1 MSQKKCVTIYGYSDD
16 LVEIENSQYKEDE
29 IDCYDKAIRFFF
41 VDGTIISI
49 CYAQG
54 GVWKITHEAIGKA
67 WYELTRC
74 EDDDDDACSDVFKID
89 SEIISYEV
97 FTPKA
102 KSIQDIQEQKQEKP
116 EKLIP
121 NHIRLIFFGF
131 EDTLFI
137 SCADQRFGDDD
148 IIAASLLQAEA
159 KEQGSGYKVFDTI
172 GKPNQLMREFV
183 EEETDKIPKFCIT
196 LTADSIIPKFQKQ
209 WLDKYYPGKITD
221 LVGTSSPERKMKTMQ
236 IIASAYG
243 VPSNKVLF
251 VDDKYDTVA
260 QAIKHGFCAMTTIE
274 LTPPTI
280 EIVGFPS
287 LHFVKKCSTHI
298 LQRKPQP
305 QHRTETPKDGS
316 FWTISMTCLRSLRRC
331 LLDIRNSRI
340 LFSTMTIK
348 HLHLRVSQILN
359 SNRSV
364 QNDKRKRNGTER
376 F

>member
-1 MSQKKCVTIYGYSDD
+1 MPQKKCVTIYGYSDD

-29 IDCYDKAIRFFF
+29 IDCYDKAIRFYF

-74 EDDDDDACSDVFKID
+74 EDDDDDAYSDVFKID

-102 KSIQDIQEQKQEKP
+102 KPIQDTQEQNQEKS

-137 SCADQRFGDDD
+137 HYTNQRFRDDD
-148 IIAASLLQAEA
+148 IIMTSLLQTEA

-221 LVGTSSPERKMKTMQ
+221 LVGTSSPERKIKTMQ

-260 QAIKHGFCAMTTIE
+260 QVIKHGFCAMTTIE
-274 LTPPTI
+274 
-280 EIVGFPS
+280 V
-287 LHFVKKCSTHI
+287 
-298 LQRKPQP
+298 
-305 QHRTETPKDGS
+305 
-316 FWTISMTCLRSLRRC
+316 MTK
-331 LLDIRNSRI
+331 
-340 LFSTMTIK
+340 MYEK
-348 HLHLRVSQILN
+348 Y
-359 SNRSV
+359 
-364 QNDKRKRNGTER
+364 GER
-376 F
+376 H

>member
-1 MSQKKCVTIYGYSDD
+1 MPQKKCVTIYGYSDD

-29 IDCYDKAIRFFF
+29 IDCYDKAIRFYF

-74 EDDDDDACSDVFKID
+74 EDDDDDAYSDVFKID

-102 KSIQDIQEQKQEKP
+102 KPIQDTQEQNQEKS

-137 SCADQRFGDDD
+137 HYTNQRFRDDD
-148 IIAASLLQAEA
+148 IIMTSLLQTEA

-221 LVGTSSPERKMKTMQ
+221 LVGTSSPERKIKTMQ

-260 QAIKHGFCAMTTIE
+260 QAIKLGFCAMTTIE
-274 LTPPTI
+274 
-280 EIVGFPS
+280 V
-287 LHFVKKCSTHI
+287 
-298 LQRKPQP
+298 
-305 QHRTETPKDGS
+305 
-316 FWTISMTCLRSLRRC
+316 MTK
-331 LLDIRNSRI
+331 
-340 LFSTMTIK
+340 MYEK
-348 HLHLRVSQILN
+348 Y
-359 SNRSV
+359 
-364 QNDKRKRNGTER
+364 GER
-376 F
+376 H

>member
-1 MSQKKCVTIYGYSDD
+1 MPQKKCVTIYGYSDD

-29 IDCYDKAIRFFF
+29 IDCYDKAIRFYF

-74 EDDDDDACSDVFKID
+74 EDDDDDAYSDVFKID

-102 KSIQDIQEQKQEKP
+102 KAIQNIQEQNREKS
-116 EKLIP
+116 ERLIP
-121 NHIRLIFFGF
+121 EYIQLIFFDF
-131 EDTLFI
+131 DDTLFTHYVN
-137 SCADQRFGDDD
+137 QQFGDDD
-148 IIAASLLQAEA
+148 VIMTSLLQAET
-159 KEQGSGYKVFDTI
+159 KEQGSGYRVYDTL
-172 GKPNQLMREFV
+172 GKPNQLMQIFI

-221 LVGTSSPERKMKTMQ
+221 LVGTSSPERKIKTMQ

-274 LTPPTI
+274 
-280 EIVGFPS
+280 V
-287 LHFVKKCSTHI
+287 
-298 LQRKPQP
+298 
-305 QHRTETPKDGS
+305 
-316 FWTISMTCLRSLRRC
+316 MTK
-331 LLDIRNSRI
+331 
-340 LFSTMTIK
+340 MYEK
-348 HLHLRVSQILN
+348 Y
-359 SNRSV
+359 
-364 QNDKRKRNGTER
+364 GER
-376 F
+376 H

>member
-29 IDCYDKAIRFFF
+29 IDCYDKAIRFYF

-74 EDDDDDACSDVFKID
+74 EDDDDDAYSDVFKID

-102 KSIQDIQEQKQEKP
+102 KSIQDIQEQNQEKS

-137 SCADQRFGDDD
+137 HYTNQRFRDDD
-148 IIAASLLQAEA
+148 IIMPSLLQTEA

-221 LVGTSSPERKMKTMQ
+221 LVGTSSPERKIKTMQ

-274 LTPPTI
+274 
-280 EIVGFPS
+280 V
-287 LHFVKKCSTHI
+287 
-298 LQRKPQP
+298 
-305 QHRTETPKDGS
+305 
-316 FWTISMTCLRSLRRC
+316 MTK
-331 LLDIRNSRI
+331 
-340 LFSTMTIK
+340 MYEK
-348 HLHLRVSQILN
+348 Y
-359 SNRSV
+359 
-364 QNDKRKRNGTER
+364 GER
-376 F
+376 H

>member
-29 IDCYDKAIRFFF
+29 IDCYDKAIRFYF

-74 EDDDDDACSDVFKID
+74 EDDDDDAYSDVFKID

-102 KSIQDIQEQKQEKP
+102 KPIQDTQEQNQEKS

-137 SCADQRFGDDD
+137 HYTNQRFRDDD
-148 IIAASLLQAEA
+148 IIMTSLLQTEA
-159 KEQGSGYKVFDTI
+159 KEQGSGYKIFDTI

-221 LVGTSSPERKMKTMQ
+221 LVGTSSPERKIKTMQ

-274 LTPPTI
+274 
-280 EIVGFPS
+280 V
-287 LHFVKKCSTHI
+287 
-298 LQRKPQP
+298 
-305 QHRTETPKDGS
+305 
-316 FWTISMTCLRSLRRC
+316 MTK
-331 LLDIRNSRI
+331 
-340 LFSTMTIK
+340 MYEK
-348 HLHLRVSQILN
+348 Y
-359 SNRSV
+359 
-364 QNDKRKRNGTER
+364 GER
-376 F
+376 H

>member
-29 IDCYDKAIRFFF
+29 IDCYDKAIRFYF

-74 EDDDDDACSDVFKID
+74 EDDDDDAYSDVFKID
-89 SEIISYEV
+89 SEIISYEA

-102 KSIQDIQEQKQEKP
+102 KPIQDIQEQNQEKS

-121 NHIRLIFFGF
+121 EHIRLIFFDF
-131 EDTLFI
+131 DDTLFTHYTN
-137 SCADQRFGDDD
+137 QRFRDDD
-148 IIAASLLQAEA
+148 IIMTSLLQTEA
-159 KEQGSGYKVFDTI
+159 KEQGSGYKVYDI
-172 GKPNQLMREFV
+172 LGKPNQLMREFV

-196 LTADSIIPKFQKQ
+196 WVADSIMLKFKKQ

-243 VPSNKVLF
+243 VPTNEVLF

-260 QAIKHGFCAMTTIE
+260 QAIKYGFCGMTTVE
-274 LTPPTI
+274 
-280 EIVGFPS
+280 V
-287 LHFVKKCSTHI
+287 
-298 LQRKPQP
+298 
-305 QHRTETPKDGS
+305 
-316 FWTISMTCLRSLRRC
+316 MTK
-331 LLDIRNSRI
+331 
-340 LFSTMTIK
+340 MYEKYGEK
-348 HLHLRVSQILN
+348 H
-359 SNRSV
+359 
-364 QNDKRKRNGTER
+364 
-376 F
+376 

>member
-1 MSQKKCVTIYGYSDD
+1 MPQKKCVTIYGYSDD

-29 IDCYDKAIRFFF
+29 IDCYDKAIRFYF

-74 EDDDDDACSDVFKID
+74 EDDDDDAYSDVFKID

-102 KSIQDIQEQKQEKP
+102 KSIQDIQEQNQEKS

-137 SCADQRFGDDD
+137 HYTNQRFRDDD
-148 IIAASLLQAEA
+148 IIMTSLLQTEA

-196 LTADSIIPKFQKQ
+196 LTADSIIPKLQKQ

-221 LVGTSSPERKMKTMQ
+221 LVGTSSPERKIKTMQ

-274 LTPPTI
+274 
-280 EIVGFPS
+280 V
-287 LHFVKKCSTHI
+287 
-298 LQRKPQP
+298 
-305 QHRTETPKDGS
+305 
-316 FWTISMTCLRSLRRC
+316 MTK
-331 LLDIRNSRI
+331 
-340 LFSTMTIK
+340 MYEK
-348 HLHLRVSQILN
+348 Y
-359 SNRSV
+359 
-364 QNDKRKRNGTER
+364 GER
-376 F
+376 H

>member
-74 EDDDDDACSDVFKID
+74 EDDDDDAYSDVFKID
-89 SEIISYEV
+89 SEIISYEA

-102 KSIQDIQEQKQEKP
+102 KPIQDIQEQNQEKL

-121 NHIRLIFFGF
+121 EHIRLIFFDF
-131 EDTLFI
+131 DDTLFTHYTN
-137 SCADQRFGDDD
+137 QRFRDDD
-148 IIAASLLQAEA
+148 IIITSLLQTEA

-172 GKPNQLMREFV
+172 GKPNQLMRKFV

-260 QAIKHGFCAMTTIE
+260 QAIKYGFCAMTTIE
-274 LTPPTI
+274 
-280 EIVGFPS
+280 V
-287 LHFVKKCSTHI
+287 
-298 LQRKPQP
+298 
-305 QHRTETPKDGS
+305 
-316 FWTISMTCLRSLRRC
+316 MTK
-331 LLDIRNSRI
+331 
-340 LFSTMTIK
+340 MYEKYGEK
-348 HLHLRVSQILN
+348 H
-359 SNRSV
+359 
-364 QNDKRKRNGTER
+364 
-376 F
+376 

>member
-1 MSQKKCVTIYGYSDD
+1 MPQKKCVTIYGYSDD

-49 CYAQG
+49 CYVKG
-54 GVWKITHEAIGKA
+54 DVWKITHEAIGKA

-74 EDDDDDACSDVFKID
+74 EDDDDDAYSDVFKID
-89 SEIISYEV
+89 SEIISYEA

-102 KSIQDIQEQKQEKP
+102 KPIQDIQEQNQEKL

-121 NHIRLIFFGF
+121 EHIRLIFFDF
-131 EDTLFI
+131 DDTLFTHYTN
-137 SCADQRFGDDD
+137 QRFRDDD
-148 IIAASLLQAEA
+148 IIMTSLLQTEA

-172 GKPNQLMREFV
+172 GKPNQLMRKFV

-260 QAIKHGFCAMTTIE
+260 QAIKYGFCAMTTIE
-274 LTPPTI
+274 
-280 EIVGFPS
+280 V
-287 LHFVKKCSTHI
+287 
-298 LQRKPQP
+298 
-305 QHRTETPKDGS
+305 
-316 FWTISMTCLRSLRRC
+316 MTK
-331 LLDIRNSRI
+331 
-340 LFSTMTIK
+340 MYEKYGEK
-348 HLHLRVSQILN
+348 H
-359 SNRSV
+359 
-364 QNDKRKRNGTER
+364 
-376 F
+376 

>member
-74 EDDDDDACSDVFKID
+74 ENDDDDAYSDIFKID
-89 SEIISYEV
+89 SEIISYEA

-102 KSIQDIQEQKQEKP
+102 KPIQDIQEQNQEKS

-121 NHIRLIFFGF
+121 DHIRLIFFGF

-137 SCADQRFGDDD
+137 SCADQRFGDND
-148 IIAASLLQAEA
+148 IIAGSLLQAEA
-159 KEQGSGYKVFDTI
+159 KEQGSGYEVFDTL

-196 LTADSIIPKFQKQ
+196 WVADSIMLKFKKQ
-209 WLDKYYPGKITD
+209 WLDKYYPGKIAD

-236 IIASAYG
+236 IIASTCG
-243 VPSNKVLF
+243 VPINDVLF
-251 VDDKYDTVA
+251 VDGERNTVA
-260 QAIKHGFCAMTTIE
+260 QAIECGFCSMTTIE
-274 LTPPTI
+274 
-280 EIVGFPS
+280 V
-287 LHFVKKCSTHI
+287 
-298 LQRKPQP
+298 
-305 QHRTETPKDGS
+305 
-316 FWTISMTCLRSLRRC
+316 MTK
-331 LLDIRNSRI
+331 
-340 LFSTMTIK
+340 MYEKYGEK
-348 HLHLRVSQILN
+348 H
-359 SNRSV
+359 
-364 QNDKRKRNGTER
+364 
-376 F
+376 

>member
-29 IDCYDKAIRFFF
+29 IDCYDKAIRFYF

-74 EDDDDDACSDVFKID
+74 EDDDDDAYSDVFKID

-102 KSIQDIQEQKQEKP
+102 KSIQDIQEQNQEKS

-137 SCADQRFGDDD
+137 HYTNQRFRDDD
-148 IIAASLLQAEA
+148 IIMTSLLQTEA

-196 LTADSIIPKFQKQ
+196 LTADSIMLKFKKQ

-221 LVGTSSPERKMKTMQ
+221 LVGTGSPERKIKTMQ

-251 VDDKYDTVA
+251 VDNKYDTVA

-274 LTPPTI
+274 
-280 EIVGFPS
+280 V
-287 LHFVKKCSTHI
+287 
-298 LQRKPQP
+298 
-305 QHRTETPKDGS
+305 
-316 FWTISMTCLRSLRRC
+316 MTK
-331 LLDIRNSRI
+331 
-340 LFSTMTIK
+340 MYEKYGEK
-348 HLHLRVSQILN
+348 H
-359 SNRSV
+359 
-364 QNDKRKRNGTER
+364 
-376 F
+376 

>member
-1 MSQKKCVTIYGYSDD
+1 MPQKKCVTIYGYSDD

-29 IDCYDKAIRFFF
+29 IDCYDKAIRFYF

-74 EDDDDDACSDVFKID
+74 EDDDNDAYSDVFKID

-102 KSIQDIQEQKQEKP
+102 KPIQDTQEQNQEKS

-137 SCADQRFGDDD
+137 HYTNQRFRDDD
-148 IIAASLLQAEA
+148 IIMTSLLQTEA

-209 WLDKYYPGKITD
+209 WLDKYYPRKITD

-274 LTPPTI
+274 
-280 EIVGFPS
+280 V
-287 LHFVKKCSTHI
+287 
-298 LQRKPQP
+298 
-305 QHRTETPKDGS
+305 
-316 FWTISMTCLRSLRRC
+316 MTK
-331 LLDIRNSRI
+331 
-340 LFSTMTIK
+340 MYEKYGEK
-348 HLHLRVSQILN
+348 H
-359 SNRSV
+359 
-364 QNDKRKRNGTER
+364 
-376 F
+376 

>member
-1 MSQKKCVTIYGYSDD
+1 MPQKKCVTIYGYSDD

-29 IDCYDKAIRFFF
+29 IDCYDKAIRFYF

-74 EDDDDDACSDVFKID
+74 EDDDDDAYSDVFKID

-102 KSIQDIQEQKQEKP
+102 KSIQDIQEQNQEKS

-137 SCADQRFGDDD
+137 HYTNQRFRDDD
-148 IIAASLLQAEA
+148 IIMTSLLQTEA

-221 LVGTSSPERKMKTMQ
+221 LVGTSSPERKIKTMQ
-236 IIASAYG
+236 IIANAYG

-274 LTPPTI
+274 
-280 EIVGFPS
+280 V
-287 LHFVKKCSTHI
+287 
-298 LQRKPQP
+298 
-305 QHRTETPKDGS
+305 
-316 FWTISMTCLRSLRRC
+316 MTK
-331 LLDIRNSRI
+331 
-340 LFSTMTIK
+340 MYEK
-348 HLHLRVSQILN
+348 Y
-359 SNRSV
+359 
-364 QNDKRKRNGTER
+364 GER
-376 F
+376 H

>member
-1 MSQKKCVTIYGYSDD
+1 MPQKKCVTIYGYSDD

-29 IDCYDKAIRFFF
+29 IDCYDKAIRFYF

-74 EDDDDDACSDVFKID
+74 EDDDDNAYSDVFKID

-102 KSIQDIQEQKQEKP
+102 KSIQDIQEQNQEKS

-137 SCADQRFGDDD
+137 HYTNQRFRDDD
-148 IIAASLLQAEA
+148 IIMTSLLQTEA

-221 LVGTSSPERKMKTMQ
+221 LVGTSSPERKIKTMQ

-274 LTPPTI
+274 
-280 EIVGFPS
+280 V
-287 LHFVKKCSTHI
+287 
-298 LQRKPQP
+298 
-305 QHRTETPKDGS
+305 
-316 FWTISMTCLRSLRRC
+316 MTK
-331 LLDIRNSRI
+331 
-340 LFSTMTIK
+340 MYEKYGEK
-348 HLHLRVSQILN
+348 H
-359 SNRSV
+359 
-364 QNDKRKRNGTER
+364 
-376 F
+376 

>member
-74 EDDDDDACSDVFKID
+74 EDDDDDAYSDVFKID

-102 KSIQDIQEQKQEKP
+102 KAIQNIQEQNREKS
-116 EKLIP
+116 ERLIP

-137 SCADQRFGDDD
+137 HYTNQRFRDDD
-148 IIAASLLQAEA
+148 IIMTSLLQTEA

-221 LVGTSSPERKMKTMQ
+221 LVGTSSPERKIKTMQ

-274 LTPPTI
+274 
-280 EIVGFPS
+280 V
-287 LHFVKKCSTHI
+287 
-298 LQRKPQP
+298 
-305 QHRTETPKDGS
+305 
-316 FWTISMTCLRSLRRC
+316 MTK
-331 LLDIRNSRI
+331 
-340 LFSTMTIK
+340 MYEK
-348 HLHLRVSQILN
+348 Y
-359 SNRSV
+359 
-364 QNDKRKRNGTER
+364 GER
-376 F
+376 H

>member
-1 MSQKKCVTIYGYSDD
+1 MPQKKCVTIYGYSDD

-29 IDCYDKAIRFFF
+29 IDCYDKAIRFYF

-74 EDDDDDACSDVFKID
+74 EDDDDNAYSDVFKID

-102 KSIQDIQEQKQEKP
+102 KSIQDIQEQNQEKS

-137 SCADQRFGDDD
+137 HYTNQRFRDDD
-148 IIAASLLQAEA
+148 IIMTSLLQTEA

-221 LVGTSSPERKMKTMQ
+221 LVGTSSPERKIKTMQ

-274 LTPPTI
+274 
-280 EIVGFPS
+280 V
-287 LHFVKKCSTHI
+287 
-298 LQRKPQP
+298 
-305 QHRTETPKDGS
+305 
-316 FWTISMTCLRSLRRC
+316 MTK
-331 LLDIRNSRI
+331 
-340 LFSTMTIK
+340 MYEK
-348 HLHLRVSQILN
+348 Y
-359 SNRSV
+359 
-364 QNDKRKRNGTER
+364 GER
-376 F
+376 H

>member
-29 IDCYDKAIRFFF
+29 IDCYDKAIRFYF

-74 EDDDDDACSDVFKID
+74 EDDDDDAYSDVFKID

-102 KSIQDIQEQKQEKP
+102 KSIQDIQEQNQEKS

-137 SCADQRFGDDD
+137 HYTNQRFRDDD
-148 IIAASLLQAEA
+148 IIMTSLLQTEA

-209 WLDKYYPGKITD
+209 WLNKYYPGKITD

-243 VPSNKVLF
+243 VPTNEVLF
-251 VDDKYDTVA
+251 VGDKHDTVA
-260 QAIKHGFCAMTTIE
+260 QAIKYGFCGMTTVE
-274 LTPPTI
+274 
-280 EIVGFPS
+280 V
-287 LHFVKKCSTHI
+287 
-298 LQRKPQP
+298 
-305 QHRTETPKDGS
+305 
-316 FWTISMTCLRSLRRC
+316 MTK
-331 LLDIRNSRI
+331 
-340 LFSTMTIK
+340 MYEK
-348 HLHLRVSQILN
+348 YGE
-359 SNRSV
+359 
-364 QNDKRKRNGTER
+364 KY
-376 F
+376 

>member
-29 IDCYDKAIRFFF
+29 IDCYDKAIRFYF

-74 EDDDDDACSDVFKID
+74 EDDDDDAYSDVFKID

-102 KSIQDIQEQKQEKP
+102 KSIQDIQEQNQEKS

-137 SCADQRFGDDD
+137 HYTNQRFRDDD
-148 IIAASLLQAEA
+148 IIMTSLLQTEA

-221 LVGTSSPERKMKTMQ
+221 LVGTSSPERKIKTMQ
-236 IIASAYG
+236 IIASAYD
-243 VPSNKVLF
+243 VPINDVLF
-251 VDDKYDTVA
+251 VVA
-260 QAIKHGFCAMTTIE
+260 
-274 LTPPTI
+274 
-280 EIVGFPS
+280 S
-287 LHFVKKCSTHI
+287 
-298 LQRKPQP
+298 
-305 QHRTETPKDGS
+305 ET
-316 FWTISMTCLRSLRRC
+316 RSC
-331 LLDIRNSRI
+331 
-340 LFSTMTIK
+340 T
-348 HLHLRVSQILN
+348 
-359 SNRSV
+359 SNRMWILRYNNNRS
-364 QNDKRKRNGTER
+364 NDENVRKIR
-376 F
+376 

>member
-74 EDDDDDACSDVFKID
+74 EDDDDDAYSDVFKID
-89 SEIISYEV
+89 SEIISYEA

-102 KSIQDIQEQKQEKP
+102 KPIQDIQEQNQEKS

-121 NHIRLIFFGF
+121 EHIQLIFFDF
-131 EDTLFI
+131 DDTLFTHYTN
-137 SCADQRFGDDD
+137 QRFRDDD
-148 IIAASLLQAEA
+148 IIMTSLLQTEE
-159 KEQGSGYKVFDTI
+159 KEQGSGYKVYDI
-172 GKPNQLMREFV
+172 LGKPNQLMREFV

-196 LTADSIIPKFQKQ
+196 WVADSIMLKFKKQ

-243 VPSNKVLF
+243 VPTNEVLF

-260 QAIKHGFCAMTTIE
+260 QAIKYGFCGMTTVE
-274 LTPPTI
+274 
-280 EIVGFPS
+280 V
-287 LHFVKKCSTHI
+287 
-298 LQRKPQP
+298 
-305 QHRTETPKDGS
+305 
-316 FWTISMTCLRSLRRC
+316 MTK
-331 LLDIRNSRI
+331 
-340 LFSTMTIK
+340 MYEKYGEK
-348 HLHLRVSQILN
+348 H
-359 SNRSV
+359 
-364 QNDKRKRNGTER
+364 
-376 F
+376 

>member
-74 EDDDDDACSDVFKID
+74 ENDDDDAYSDVFKID

-102 KSIQDIQEQKQEKP
+102 KPIQDIQEQNQEKS

-121 NHIRLIFFGF
+121 DHIRLIFFGF

-148 IIAASLLQAEA
+148 IIAGSLLQTEA
-159 KEQGSGYKVFDTI
+159 KEQGSGYEVFDTL
-172 GKPNQLMREFV
+172 GKPNRLMKKFI

-196 LTADSIIPKFQKQ
+196 WFADSIMLKFKKQ
-209 WLDKYYPGKITD
+209 WLDKYYLGKITD

-243 VPSNKVLF
+243 VPTNEVLF

-260 QAIKHGFCAMTTIE
+260 QVIKYGFCGMTTVE
-274 LTPPTI
+274 
-280 EIVGFPS
+280 V
-287 LHFVKKCSTHI
+287 
-298 LQRKPQP
+298 
-305 QHRTETPKDGS
+305 
-316 FWTISMTCLRSLRRC
+316 MTK
-331 LLDIRNSRI
+331 
-340 LFSTMTIK
+340 MYEKYGEK
-348 HLHLRVSQILN
+348 H
-359 SNRSV
+359 
-364 QNDKRKRNGTER
+364 
-376 F
+376 

>member
-29 IDCYDKAIRFFF
+29 IDCYDKAIRFYF

-74 EDDDDDACSDVFKID
+74 EDDDDDAYSDVFKID

-102 KSIQDIQEQKQEKP
+102 KPIQDTQEQNQEKS

-137 SCADQRFGDDD
+137 HYTNQRFRDD
-148 IIAASLLQAEA
+148 IIMTSLLQTEA

-221 LVGTSSPERKMKTMQ
+221 LVGTSSPERKIKTMQ

-274 LTPPTI
+274 
-280 EIVGFPS
+280 V
-287 LHFVKKCSTHI
+287 
-298 LQRKPQP
+298 
-305 QHRTETPKDGS
+305 
-316 FWTISMTCLRSLRRC
+316 MTK
-331 LLDIRNSRI
+331 
-340 LFSTMTIK
+340 MYEK
-348 HLHLRVSQILN
+348 Y
-359 SNRSV
+359 
-364 QNDKRKRNGTER
+364 GER
-376 F
+376 H

>member
-1 MSQKKCVTIYGYSDD
+1 MPQKKCVTIYGYSDD

-29 IDCYDKAIRFFF
+29 IDCYDKAIRFYF

-74 EDDDDDACSDVFKID
+74 EDDDDDAYSDVFKID

-102 KSIQDIQEQKQEKP
+102 KSIQDIQEQNQEKS

-137 SCADQRFGDDD
+137 HYTNQRFRDDD
-148 IIAASLLQAEA
+148 IIMTSLLQTEA

-221 LVGTSSPERKMKTMQ
+221 LVGTSSPERKIKTMQ

-260 QAIKHGFCAMTTIE
+260 QAIKHGFCGMTTVE
-274 LTPPTI
+274 
-280 EIVGFPS
+280 V
-287 LHFVKKCSTHI
+287 
-298 LQRKPQP
+298 
-305 QHRTETPKDGS
+305 
-316 FWTISMTCLRSLRRC
+316 MTK
-331 LLDIRNSRI
+331 
-340 LFSTMTIK
+340 MYEKYGEK
-348 HLHLRVSQILN
+348 H
-359 SNRSV
+359 
-364 QNDKRKRNGTER
+364 
-376 F
+376 

>member
-1 MSQKKCVTIYGYSDD
+1 MPQKKCVTIYGYSDD

-29 IDCYDKAIRFFF
+29 IDCYDKAIRFYF

-74 EDDDDDACSDVFKID
+74 EDDDDDAYSDVFKID

-102 KSIQDIQEQKQEKP
+102 KSIQDIQEQNQEKS

-137 SCADQRFGDDD
+137 HYTNQRFRDDD
-148 IIAASLLQAEA
+148 IIMTSLLQTEA

-183 EEETDKIPKFCIT
+183 EEKTDKIPKFCIT

-274 LTPPTI
+274 
-280 EIVGFPS
+280 V
-287 LHFVKKCSTHI
+287 
-298 LQRKPQP
+298 
-305 QHRTETPKDGS
+305 
-316 FWTISMTCLRSLRRC
+316 MTK
-331 LLDIRNSRI
+331 
-340 LFSTMTIK
+340 MYEK
-348 HLHLRVSQILN
+348 Y
-359 SNRSV
+359 
-364 QNDKRKRNGTER
+364 GER
-376 F
+376 H

>member
-1 MSQKKCVTIYGYSDD
+1 MPQKKCVTIYGYSDD

-74 EDDDDDACSDVFKID
+74 EDDDDDAYSDVFKID

-102 KSIQDIQEQKQEKP
+102 KAIQNIQEQNREKS
-116 EKLIP
+116 ERLIP
-121 NHIRLIFFGF
+121 EYIQLIFFDF
-131 EDTLFI
+131 DDTLFTHYVN
-137 SCADQRFGDDD
+137 QQFGDDD
-148 IIAASLLQAEA
+148 VIMTSLLQAET
-159 KEQGSGYKVFDTI
+159 KEQGSGYRVYDTL
-172 GKPNQLMREFV
+172 GKPNQLMQIFI

-196 LTADSIIPKFQKQ
+196 WVTDSIMLKFKKQ

-221 LVGTSSPERKMKTMQ
+221 LVGTSSPERKIKTMQ

-274 LTPPTI
+274 
-280 EIVGFPS
+280 V
-287 LHFVKKCSTHI
+287 
-298 LQRKPQP
+298 
-305 QHRTETPKDGS
+305 
-316 FWTISMTCLRSLRRC
+316 MTK
-331 LLDIRNSRI
+331 
-340 LFSTMTIK
+340 MYEK
-348 HLHLRVSQILN
+348 Y
-359 SNRSV
+359 
-364 QNDKRKRNGTER
+364 GER
-376 F
+376 H

>member
-16 LVEIENSQYKEDE
+16 LVEIENSQYKKDE

-74 EDDDDDACSDVFKID
+74 EDDDDDAYSDVFKID
-89 SEIISYEV
+89 SEIISYEA

-102 KSIQDIQEQKQEKP
+102 KPIQDIQEQNQEKS

-121 NHIRLIFFGF
+121 EHIRLIFFDF
-131 EDTLFI
+131 DDTLFTHYTN
-137 SCADQRFGDDD
+137 QRFRDDD
-148 IIAASLLQAEA
+148 IIMTSLLQTEA
-159 KEQGSGYKVFDTI
+159 KEQGSGYKVYDI
-172 GKPNQLMREFV
+172 LGKPNQLMREFV

-196 LTADSIIPKFQKQ
+196 WVADSIMLKFKKQ

-243 VPSNKVLF
+243 VPTNEVLF

-260 QAIKHGFCAMTTIE
+260 QAIKYGFCGMTTVE
-274 LTPPTI
+274 
-280 EIVGFPS
+280 V
-287 LHFVKKCSTHI
+287 
-298 LQRKPQP
+298 
-305 QHRTETPKDGS
+305 
-316 FWTISMTCLRSLRRC
+316 MTK
-331 LLDIRNSRI
+331 
-340 LFSTMTIK
+340 MYEKYGEK
-348 HLHLRVSQILN
+348 H
-359 SNRSV
+359 
-364 QNDKRKRNGTER
+364 
-376 F
+376 

>member
-1 MSQKKCVTIYGYSDD
+1 MPQKKCVTIYGYSDD

-29 IDCYDKAIRFFF
+29 IDCYDKAIRFYF

-74 EDDDDDACSDVFKID
+74 EDDDDDAYSDVFKID

-102 KSIQDIQEQKQEKP
+102 KSIQNIQEQNQEKS

-121 NHIRLIFFGF
+121 EHIRLIFFGF

-137 SCADQRFGDDD
+137 HYTNQRFHDDD
-148 IIAASLLQAEA
+148 IIMTSLLQTEA

-221 LVGTSSPERKMKTMQ
+221 LVGTSSPERKIKTMQ

-274 LTPPTI
+274 
-280 EIVGFPS
+280 V
-287 LHFVKKCSTHI
+287 
-298 LQRKPQP
+298 
-305 QHRTETPKDGS
+305 
-316 FWTISMTCLRSLRRC
+316 MTK
-331 LLDIRNSRI
+331 
-340 LFSTMTIK
+340 MYEKYGEK
-348 HLHLRVSQILN
+348 H
-359 SNRSV
+359 
-364 QNDKRKRNGTER
+364 
-376 F
+376 

>member
-74 EDDDDDACSDVFKID
+74 EDDDDDAYSDVFKID
-89 SEIISYEV
+89 SEIISYEA

-102 KSIQDIQEQKQEKP
+102 KPIQDIQEQNQEKS

-121 NHIRLIFFGF
+121 EHIRLIFFDF
-131 EDTLFI
+131 DDTLFTHYTN
-137 SCADQRFGDDD
+137 QQFGDDD
-148 IIAASLLQAEA
+148 VIMTSLLQTET
-159 KEQGSGYKVFDTI
+159 KEQGSGYRVYDTL
-172 GKPNQLMREFV
+172 GKPNQLMQIFI

-196 LTADSIIPKFQKQ
+196 WVADSIMLKFKKQ

-274 LTPPTI
+274 
-280 EIVGFPS
+280 V
-287 LHFVKKCSTHI
+287 
-298 LQRKPQP
+298 
-305 QHRTETPKDGS
+305 
-316 FWTISMTCLRSLRRC
+316 MTK
-331 LLDIRNSRI
+331 
-340 LFSTMTIK
+340 MYEKYGEK
-348 HLHLRVSQILN
+348 H
-359 SNRSV
+359 
-364 QNDKRKRNGTER
+364 
-376 F
+376 

>member
-1 MSQKKCVTIYGYSDD
+1 MPQKKCVTIYGYSDD

-29 IDCYDKAIRFFF
+29 IDCYDKAIRFYF

-74 EDDDDDACSDVFKID
+74 EDDDDDAYSDVFKID

-102 KSIQDIQEQKQEKP
+102 KSIQDIQEQNQEKS

-137 SCADQRFGDDD
+137 HYTNQRFRDDD
-148 IIAASLLQAEA
+148 IIMTSLLQTEA

-260 QAIKHGFCAMTTIE
+260 QAIKYGFCAMTTIE
-274 LTPPTI
+274 
-280 EIVGFPS
+280 V
-287 LHFVKKCSTHI
+287 
-298 LQRKPQP
+298 
-305 QHRTETPKDGS
+305 
-316 FWTISMTCLRSLRRC
+316 MTK
-331 LLDIRNSRI
+331 
-340 LFSTMTIK
+340 MYEKYGEK
-348 HLHLRVSQILN
+348 H
-359 SNRSV
+359 
-364 QNDKRKRNGTER
+364 
-376 F
+376 

>member
-1 MSQKKCVTIYGYSDD
+1 MPQKKCVTIYGYSDD

-29 IDCYDKAIRFFF
+29 IDCYDKAIRFYF

-74 EDDDDDACSDVFKID
+74 EDDDDDAYSDVFKID

-102 KSIQDIQEQKQEKP
+102 KSIQNIQEQNQEKS

-121 NHIRLIFFGF
+121 EHIRLIFFGF

-137 SCADQRFGDDD
+137 HYTNQRFRDDD
-148 IIAASLLQAEA
+148 IIMTSLLQTEA

-221 LVGTSSPERKMKTMQ
+221 LVGTSSPERKIKTMQ

-274 LTPPTI
+274 
-280 EIVGFPS
+280 V
-287 LHFVKKCSTHI
+287 
-298 LQRKPQP
+298 
-305 QHRTETPKDGS
+305 
-316 FWTISMTCLRSLRRC
+316 MTK
-331 LLDIRNSRI
+331 
-340 LFSTMTIK
+340 MYEK
-348 HLHLRVSQILN
+348 Y
-359 SNRSV
+359 
-364 QNDKRKRNGTER
+364 GER
-376 F
+376 H